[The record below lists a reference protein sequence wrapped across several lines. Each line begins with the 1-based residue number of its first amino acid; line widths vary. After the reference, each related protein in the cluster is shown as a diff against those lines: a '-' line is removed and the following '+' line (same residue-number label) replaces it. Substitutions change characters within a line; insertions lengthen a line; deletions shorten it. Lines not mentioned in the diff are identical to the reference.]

1 MRLIKSFNSN
11 SFNSSKIIDAFAE
24 NKLNDFHSGKF
35 SHDSALEK
43 IRSRC
48 EDFSLLER
56 NILVKELLSQNKNL
70 DNNSETINNIKLL
83 KKKNSVSITT
93 GHQLNLFGSPMYF
106 LYKILDVLETSKS
119 LSKKYKKYN
128 FVPIFWMASED
139 HDFNE
144 VNNFKF
150 NDNNMVWRKNTKQ
163 SPVGTISNLGL
174 EKIYNDLKI
183 LYKTNFLYQDLIE
196 LFGYCYLKD
205 ISYAESTRLFIH
217 SLFGKYGIVTIDAN
231 KKTLKK
237 FFKPTFKNEIKNKII
252 YECVSSTNNKLKK
265 ILNGFKAQANPRV
278 INLFY
283 INNNK
288 RSRIVLDGNIYRT
301 TDNEKKWNKS
311 EIIDEIESSV
321 EKFSPNVLLR
331 PLFQERIL
339 PNIVTIGGTS
349 EISYWLQLKSSFD
362 KHKIF
367 FPLLKI
373 RKSLVLLSKK
383 DVIKCKNLDIDF
395 QDFFVDKS
403 SFVNKIVKKYSKIN
417 IDFSNQKNNFIKEF
431 IFFREIAKKTDK
443 SFLGAVNAEEK
454 KHIRA
459 IENLENR
466 LLKAQKINLK
476 NEIKRALVLRD
487 KILPNEILQERE
499 AHFSNF
505 IDSKG
510 LNFFI
515 ESLNKLFSRIYGD
528 ISVVEI

>member
-1 MRLIKSFNSN
+1 MVIYT
-11 SFNSSKIIDAFAE
+11 E
-24 NKLNDFHSGKF
+24 P
-35 SHDSALEK
+35 
-43 IRSRC
+43 
-48 EDFSLLER
+48 
-56 NILVKELLSQNKNL
+56 Q
-70 DNNSETINNIKLL
+70 
-83 KKKNSVSITT
+83 IT
-93 GHQLNLFGSPMYF
+93 
-106 LYKILDVLETSKS
+106 K
-119 LSKKYKKYN
+119 
-128 FVPIFWMASED
+128 
-139 HDFNE
+139 
-144 VNNFKF
+144 
-150 NDNNMVWRKNTKQ
+150 
-163 SPVGTISNLGL
+163 
-174 EKIYNDLKI
+174 
-183 LYKTNFLYQDLIE
+183 
-196 LFGYCYLKD
+196 
-205 ISYAESTRLFIH
+205 
-217 SLFGKYGIVTIDAN
+217 
-231 KKTLKK
+231 
-237 FFKPTFKNEIKNKII
+237 
-252 YECVSSTNNKLKK
+252 
-265 ILNGFKAQANPRV
+265 
-278 INLFY
+278 
-283 INNNK
+283 
-288 RSRIVLDGNIYRT
+288 
-301 TDNEKKWNKS
+301 KKWNKS

-466 LLKAQKINLK
+466 LLKAQRINLK

-515 ESLNKLFSRIYGD
+515 ESLNKLYSRIYGD